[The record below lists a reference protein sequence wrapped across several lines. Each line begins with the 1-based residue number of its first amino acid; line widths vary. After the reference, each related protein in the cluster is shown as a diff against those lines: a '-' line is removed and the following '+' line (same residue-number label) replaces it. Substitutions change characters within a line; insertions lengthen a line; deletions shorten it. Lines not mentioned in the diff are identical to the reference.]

1 MEKDKRR
8 TIFHLVSTRR
18 RSTLCR
24 IYDFHLHIL
33 AFSDCMYKVYTYIT
47 VTIPQRMTWG
57 ESYEEYLVMHHYI
70 WVSLHIVHV
79 LLLWCDCQSRSDL
92 LFLLS
97 KYSLPFLLFSLFLGT
112 GSGFEPSLE
121 SLCLCFYFR
130 LRLHSLESWLRKQ
143 LFYWKPKRK
152 VRKTL
157 RAKFGVVSFWD
168 NGPLLE
174 WIFTY
179 VS

>member
-33 AFSDCMYKVYTYIT
+33 AFSDIYVHIYSYIK

-79 LLLWCDCQSRSDL
+79 LLLWCGCQSRSVI

-97 KYSLPFLLFSLFLGT
+97 TVSTVLSIPRYWIWLWAFPWIIMSLLLFSPPF
-112 GSGFEPSLE
+112 
-121 SLCLCFYFR
+121 
-130 LRLHSLESWLRKQ
+130 
-143 LFYWKPKRK
+143 
-152 VRKTL
+152 TL
-157 RAKFGVVSFWD
+157 TRVKETTL
-168 NGPLLE
+168 LLE
-174 WIFTY
+174 AQKK
-179 VS
+179 SAQNSSG